1 MTQREAAQKAV
12 REIGLN
18 QRKQIKQELFSFFPE
33 YWEMFQKRLE
43 TLKGY
48 RETKGVMEK
57 KEYG

>member
-43 TLKGY
+43 LLKDT
-48 RETKGVMEK
+48 EKQKG
-57 KEYG
+57 